1 MGARLEAVAFD
12 VLETLLDLE
21 PLRDRFRDIGQSGE
35 LVDVW
40 FMRLQRDS
48 MALSLSGDAADF
60 RAVARQALRTDT
72 RHTATDA
79 EIEHVL
85 DGFAELPAHPDA
97 GPALRELSAAG
108 LRIGCLTVGELE
120 TTRRF
125 LAGAG
130 LADPVDVVVTAEQT
144 GIWKPAPQIY
154 RTAAASLGTIPQR
167 LAVVA
172 VHAWDCHG
180 AHRAGCRSAWCSRL
194 ELHPGDV
201 FHPPDVRAD
210 DLTTLARNLLELA

>member
-21 PLRDRFRDIGQSGE
+21 PLRDRFRDIGQPGE

-97 GPALRELSAAG
+97 GRAELPAHPDAGPALRELSAAG

-120 TTRRF
+120 T
-125 LAGAG
+125 
-130 LADPVDVVVTAEQT
+130 
-144 GIWKPAPQIY
+144 
-154 RTAAASLGTIPQR
+154 
-167 LAVVA
+167 
-172 VHAWDCHG
+172 
-180 AHRAGCRSAWCSRL
+180 
-194 ELHPGDV
+194 
-201 FHPPDVRAD
+201 
-210 DLTTLARNLLELA
+210 